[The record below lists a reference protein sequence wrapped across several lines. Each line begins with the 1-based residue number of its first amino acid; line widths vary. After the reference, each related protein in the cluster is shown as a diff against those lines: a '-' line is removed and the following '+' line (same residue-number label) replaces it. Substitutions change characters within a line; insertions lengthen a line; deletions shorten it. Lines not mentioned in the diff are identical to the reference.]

1 MALASSPVAAWKTT
15 PPVAVAPN
23 TPSNRLFGTYKAED
37 AAVPLKYGL
46 VHPVTTNN
54 PLVIVYGDFI
64 EPIRELWSAKSWG
77 DRWRLIFMPP
87 GWRPEANESA

>member
-1 MALASSPVAAWKTT
+1 M
-15 PPVAVAPN
+15 
-23 TPSNRLFGTYKAED
+23 
-37 AAVPLKYGL
+37 PLKYGL